1 MLILIFYGYVV
12 AKITQVVISRKYSVF
27 WQKRKLGNHTVFV
40 DVCPVKMA
48 CMKRTCHFFFFFI
61 NKCFVVT
68 LALISVFE
76 RRANDSAALR
86 ASCCVTHGSTRVFY
100 L

>member
-1 MLILIFYGYVV
+1 M
-12 AKITQVVISRKYSVF
+12 AKKEIRESYSVCGCVPCENGLYE
-27 WQKRKLGNHTVFV
+27 K
-40 DVCPVKMA
+40 DVSL
-48 CMKRTCHFFFFFI
+48 FFFFI